1 MANGTF
7 INFDKNSCC
16 PKTGALGSMRITTL
30 KAFSLDETRKIIDS
44 MK

>member
-1 MANGTF
+1 MPNGTF

-16 PKTGALGSMRITTL
+16 PEIGALGNMRITTL
-30 KAFSLDETRKIIDS
+30 KTFSLDETRKIVDI

>member
-16 PKTGALGSMRITTL
+16 PEIDGLGNMRITTL
-30 KAFSLDETRKIIDS
+30 KTFSLDETRKIVDS

>member
-16 PKTGALGSMRITTL
+16 PEIGALGNMRITTL
-30 KAFSLDETRKIIDS
+30 KTFSLDETRKIVDS